1 MLKFKRK
8 FRRQRFKFQLLPSDD
23 THDPFSALQE
33 CSCLLHLPAKR
44 LPWTTF
50 PTSAQYWN
58 VLIRIFSCSLFW
70 SSRTYKLASP
80 FTGLHS
86 YRYQSTDF
94 PGSIY
99 CNEKW
104 TTYKSLLLIQE
115 YLSADT
121 NGRAVWGV
129 RRRPFAFWDR
139 IPPGTWLSVVTCV

>member
-1 MLKFKRK
+1 MF
-8 FRRQRFKFQLLPSDD
+8 LP
-23 THDPFSALQE
+23 
-33 CSCLLHLPAKR
+33 PAKR

-58 VLIRIFSCSLFW
+58 VLIRIFPCSLNW

-104 TTYKSLLLIQE
+104 TTYKIYCWSKNISVLTPVAAQSEACVGGPSLSGIESRQGHGCHLWLVYSQLE
-115 YLSADT
+115 VSATGRSSVQRSPTDWVWTGATMTLDT
-121 NGRAVWGV
+121 
-129 RRRPFAFWDR
+129 
-139 IPPGTWLSVVTCV
+139 